1 MSRDV
6 NKPPH
11 IDRQIDVCGLKCPMP
26 ILRTKKALAEMGSGE
41 VLEVLVTD
49 PAAREDF
56 AAFARQTGHTL
67 LHVAEAADHWTIC
80 LRCK

>member
-1 MSRDV
+1 
-6 NKPPH
+6 
-11 IDRQIDVCGLKCPMP
+11 MP
-26 ILRTKKALAEMGSGE
+26 ILRTKKALADMASGK

-67 LHVAEAADHWTIC
+67 LHVRDAEDHWAIC
-80 LRCK
+80 LRRK